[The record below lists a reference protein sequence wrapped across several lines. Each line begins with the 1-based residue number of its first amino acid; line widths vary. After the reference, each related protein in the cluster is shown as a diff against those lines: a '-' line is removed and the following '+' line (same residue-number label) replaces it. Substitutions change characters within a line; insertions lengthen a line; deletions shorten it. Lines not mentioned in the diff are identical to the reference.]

1 MLNKHLLRIPF
12 TSVPSERVFST
23 ARDVVTAQRAYV
35 LPKYVDMLVLL
46 KKILTFNNLIGYVFF
61 NMCSVVNYSTFY
73 FDKSILVIIIHI
85 RE

>member
-1 MLNKHLLRIPF
+1 M
-12 TSVPSERVFST
+12 
-23 ARDVVTAQRAYV
+23 